1 MTAAWTAALTLHVAF
16 QVLPW
21 LCEQMLLVL
30 LLDIYFLIKVK
41 VFPTCL
47 LCSVGFP
54 TVWTNVLKEATSFLY
69 WRQLQVQGPS
79 WSLLLGN
86 V

>member
-1 MTAAWTAALTLHVAF
+1 MFHVAF
-16 QVLPW
+16 QLLPCF
-21 LCEQMLLVL
+21 CEQMLLVL
-30 LLDIYFLIKVK
+30 LLDIYFLIKVN

-54 TVWTNVLKEATSFLY
+54 TVWTNVLKEATSFLH
-69 WRQLQVQGPS
+69 WRQLQDQGPS
-79 WSLLLGN
+79 WSLLLEN